1 MCYNDWVYFS
11 NIVFFVVDV
20 FCFVIGWYVI
30 YYNERFFELMYL
42 YGYSKFVF
50 VDFCEVEVY
59 GNMCFVEWFVFLKCE
74 YRFLNVLYI

>member
-30 YYNERFFELMYL
+30 YYNERFFVIVYFDDYFMY
-42 YGYSKFVF
+42 VF
-50 VDFCEVEVY
+50 NDVCEVEVF
-59 GNMCFVEWFVFLKCE
+59 GMCNLMENCFLDICSNDS
-74 YRFLNVLYI
+74 L